1 MIHDSAENPLRWREG
16 IPVIRG
22 SNRTVY
28 IGNHRVTMDLSSNE
42 IAWLCSLAEGGPDT
56 DIGFARRGSRTQAI
70 VNYLHGL
77 GVLAPQT
84 ECWWLSP
91 HARTALQPHV
101 LALSE
106 WHPDPQLAIAARTTW
121 RIGIHGCGS
130 LAEAIAAL
138 LVGCGL
144 TTADPQEADLIVVIG
159 SHGIEAP
166 EALVPVEETEPP
178 LVGDRPHLPVSVYRG
193 HLSVGPLVVPGRTPC
208 LNCLHLHRCDSDPQW
223 PQLVEQWRAAQV
235 ALGIDSDPLVSWQ
248 AANSAVTMIRH
259 WIDSAHNSPA
269 HRIRWRFPHPL
280 PTYEVPTPHP
290 ACGCGWAGSALRTGP
305 ATGEGRGTR

>member
-1 MIHDSAENPLRWREG
+1 MMNDSAHAQLRWRPG
-16 IPVIRG
+16 IPVIYG
-22 SNRTVY
+22 GERTIY
-28 IGNHRVTMDLSSNE
+28 IGDHRAAMDLSADE
-42 IAWLCSLAEGGPDT
+42 VAWLCSLADTGTDT
-56 DIGFARRGSRTQAI
+56 DIGLAGSEPRAKAI

-106 WHPDPQLAIAARTTW
+106 WHPDPQSAIAARTTW

-130 LAEAIAAL
+130 LADTIAAL
-138 LVGCGL
+138 LVDCGL
-144 TTADPQEADLIVVIG
+144 TLADPQDADLIVIVG
-159 SHGIEAP
+159 SHGINAP
-166 EALVPVEETEPP
+166 EALLPAEETEPP

-208 LNCLHLHRCDSDPQW
+208 LNCLHLHSCDSDPQW
-223 PQLVEQWRAAQV
+223 PQLVDQWRAAQL
-235 ALGIDSDPLVSWQ
+235 ALGFDSDPLVSWQ
-248 AANSAVTMIRH
+248 AANSAMAMVRH
-259 WIDSAHNSPA
+259 WIDSARNSPA
-269 HRIRWRFPHPL
+269 HRIQWRFPHPL

-290 ACGCGWAGSALRTGP
+290 ACGCGWAG
-305 ATGEGRGTR
+305 